1 MDDVGIIVLF
11 SYTTS
16 SSTTGIRLNVYTQ
29 IRTCHQGMNES
40 NKLLEY
46 RHVDTVPPI
55 YYRYTALLTLLY
67 IPVRQRNAVV
77 CISRISRMDFNIL
90 TI

>member
-55 YYRYTALLTLLY
+55 
-67 IPVRQRNAVV
+67 
-77 CISRISRMDFNIL
+77 
-90 TI
+90 

>member
-16 SSTTGIRLNVYTQ
+16 SSTTGIRLNVDTQ

-67 IPVRQRNAVV
+67 IYRYDKETLSCVFQE
-77 CISRISRMDFNIL
+77 FQEWIL
-90 TI
+90 KV